1 MKYCCSFLLL
11 LLLGISGGFAQ
22 DKVECWGRYEISLPA
37 KVKGNPFDIELT
49 ATFSGPDTTLTVRGF
64 YDGNDTFKIRF
75 MPVSQ
80 GVWSYVT
87 QSEIPVLNKVKGRI
101 DVLLRVKEIMVQ
113 LKWMELIILNMLT
126 ERVIIQLELLL
137 MIGCMWQVTSL
148 IRL

>member
-1 MKYCCSFLLL
+1 
-11 LLLGISGGFAQ
+11 
-22 DKVECWGRYEISLPA
+22 
-37 KVKGNPFDIELT
+37 
-49 ATFSGPDTTLTVRGF
+49 
-64 YDGNDTFKIRF
+64 

-101 DVLLRVKEIMVQ
+101 ECIAPGKGNHGPVKVDGTYN
-113 LKWMELIILNMLT
+113 LNMLT